1 MAVTA
6 LPIAL
11 QILSGFRM
19 LGSQIARVAV
29 SGALLADIIVFMVLG
44 LLIELTVGE
53 RDIAWASAAA
63 LAAAKLFVLTASIVI
78 AHHFCSR
85 VVKRN
90 RERQA
95 ASIGETSAKLTFVL
109 LFVLGLGAL
118 SEALGF
124 HFAIGA
130 FFAAMMIAPEL
141 IGERPFERLEG
152 TCEVLTASLFGPLFM
167 AYQGMQFELASLS
180 RPGLVIALFVG
191 AVAGKLIGGYL
202 VGRMQRMNAHDA
214 WGVGIV
220 MNAHGVMELV
230 VAAIALEAGLIDREV
245 FSALLV
251 VGMATTML
259 TPIML
264 DRWRAHAPLAIPASE
279 QRPSH

>member
-1 MAVTA
+1 
-6 LPIAL
+6 
-11 QILSGFRM
+11 
-19 LGSQIARVAV
+19 
-29 SGALLADIIVFMVLG
+29 
-44 LLIELTVGE
+44 
-53 RDIAWASAAA
+53 
-63 LAAAKLFVLTASIVI
+63 
-78 AHHFCSR
+78 
-85 VVKRN
+85 
-90 RERQA
+90 
-95 ASIGETSAKLTFVL
+95 
-109 LFVLGLGAL
+109 
-118 SEALGF
+118 
-124 HFAIGA
+124 
-130 FFAAMMIAPEL
+130 
-141 IGERPFERLEG
+141 
-152 TCEVLTASLFGPLFM
+152 M